1 MENTLKSVLE
11 ECLWDDYKIDIKE
24 AEELIQKGDIKFISF
39 IVRRIIYNSSFP
51 SSRLKALFSPEILKE
66 ILDKTDDK
74 SPRII
79 KRIKLIR
86 SILFNE
92 SEGGDRRWI
101 TD

>member
-1 MENTLKSVLE
+1 MREVLESVLK
-11 ECLWDDYKIDIKE
+11 ECLWNDYKIDTVE
-24 AEELIQKGDIKFISF
+24 AEELIQKGDIEFITF
-39 IVRRIIYNSSFP
+39 FVRRIITDCSFP
-51 SSRLKALFSPEILKE
+51 SSRLKALFSLEILKR
-66 ILDKTDDK
+66 ILDKIDDK

-92 SEGGDRRWI
+92 SEEGDRRWI